1 MAKRHLSWSCSNLSS
16 SAHCWPLCSAWTPH
30 FSWLPWHCL
39 LIIIISF
46 NLHSNISVTHML
58 KLAGLHAFLSYP
70 PITCVRTKAYLVQ
83 QGQSNVQ
90 VPGEEGP
97 EDSDRSIVRLIFQL
111 LLLLLLPL
119 SIIVENLW
127 YVEPWTTT
135 TKMLNKLK
143 KWIHLE
149 RKEVGNLNDQL
160 KKNLT

>member
-1 MAKRHLSWSCSNLSS
+1 
-16 SAHCWPLCSAWTPH
+16 
-30 FSWLPWHCL
+30 
-39 LIIIISF
+39 
-46 NLHSNISVTHML
+46 ML

-119 SIIVENLW
+119 SIIVENL
-127 YVEPWTTT
+127 
-135 TKMLNKLK
+135 
-143 KWIHLE
+143 
-149 RKEVGNLNDQL
+149 
-160 KKNLT
+160 